1 MSPLDMAVPGGLGR
15 RRAFPDRRKNLP
27 PENHSPAEG
36 PPIGENVEGCLGMD
50 VEDIVKQRLDVIFV
64 ACLPTARLSVRANR
78 PDVFQE
84 LQPRR
89 LSVPLHAAGSS
100 RSERT
105 VLKPERIVG
114 PSEPSYAC
122 GRSVRANRPARG
134 WLQRAGLRG
143 PHPSVRAN
151 RPDARSV
158 RANRPEDRFQPNSPP
173 PSHSIEVG
181 MVAFH
186 GETDKG
192 GKKRES
198 LAGWL
203 ILQPSRRADSPNR
216 EPAPP
221 APPCQA
227 LGWRA

>member
-1 MSPLDMAVPGGLGR
+1 MPPHSIPDTSMASGKHAWNGRGERRLSSSGCHLRRLSP
-15 RRAFPDRRKNLP
+15 
-27 PENHSPAEG
+27 S
-36 PPIGENVEGCLGMD
+36 
-50 VEDIVKQRLDVIFV
+50 
-64 ACLPTARLSVRANR
+64 ARLSVRANR

-192 GKKRES
+192 GKKKGKF
-198 LAGWL
+198 GWM
-203 ILQPSRRADSPNR
+203 AY
-216 EPAPP
+216 PP
-221 APPCQA
+221 AF
-227 LGWRA
+227 